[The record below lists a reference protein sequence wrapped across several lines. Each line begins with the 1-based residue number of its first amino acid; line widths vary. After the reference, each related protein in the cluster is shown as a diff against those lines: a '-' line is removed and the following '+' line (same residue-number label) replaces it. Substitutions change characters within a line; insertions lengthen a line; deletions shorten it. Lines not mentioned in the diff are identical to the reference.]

1 MKISNKPVVQKII
14 QECINY
20 GIKNV
25 VFSPGSRNAPFALS
39 FDAHPEIQTHVIH
52 DERAAAFYA
61 LGMSQ
66 TLEQTV
72 ALCCT
77 SGSAVLNY
85 YPAVSEAFYREQ
97 RLLILSADRPK
108 RLINK
113 GHGQTIMQDQ
123 VFGKHVKS
131 SLSVE
136 DSNTNTNYESVTR
149 FFEEMYMKPYRPM
162 HLNIHLEEPLYGVSQ
177 IEFQENTVGKQVKA
191 DSEVFALT
199 KEEVQNFRN
208 KKILVLCGQGN
219 KDLVLKR
226 VLVDFNKNSNVVVLN
241 ENTSGINDGSFVNC
255 IDRTL
260 NSINSKN
267 EKRFVPD
274 ILISV
279 GGAIV
284 SKRIKSF
291 FIKNPPKQHIA
302 INRSNIGI
310 DLFLRLDKHYECHPA
325 SFFTFL
331 NKKATLLNSKNF
343 KATWN
348 QLDYQIKDRIP
359 GFFKKNQKD
368 TDLEVFYALYHTLPE
383 KCTLHLGNSSVVR
396 YMQLFDPVPNVHYES
411 NRGTS
416 GIDGCTSTAIGS
428 AMANPNIQH
437 IFVSGDVSFIYDSN
451 ALWINP
457 FPLNL
462 KIVVLDNKGGG
473 IFKIIDG
480 AKSSSQL
487 ERYFEAKHKTNTAD
501 IAKGFGLRV
510 HTAKKKMDY
519 QENIIAFF
527 QDEKAQILVLE
538 TDSDENPKELE
549 RFFKHLKND

>member
-1 MKISNKPVVQKII
+1 MQKII
-14 QECINY
+14 QECINH
-20 GIKNV
+20 GVKHV
-25 VFSPGSRNAPFALS
+25 VFSPGSRNAPFAIS
-39 FDAHPEIQTHVIH
+39 FDTHPDIETHVIH

-66 TLEQTV
+66 TLQQTV

-85 YPAVSEAFYREQ
+85 YPAISEAFFREQ

-113 GHGQTIMQDQ
+113 GHGQTIMQDH

-136 DSNTNTNYESVTR
+136 DSNTNTNYESVTA
-149 FFEEMYMKPYRPM
+149 FFEEMQVKPYRPM

-177 IEFQENTVGKQVKA
+177 RDFKQNTAGNQAKDNAK
-191 DSEVFALT
+191 VFTLT
-199 KEEVQNFRN
+199 KEEIQNFGD
-208 KKILVLCGQGN
+208 KKILVLCGQGS
-219 KDLVLKR
+219 KDPILKR
-226 VLVDFNKNSNVVVLN
+226 AIVDFNKNSNVVVLN
-241 ENTSGINDGSFVNC
+241 ENTSGINDSSFVNC

-260 NSINSKN
+260 NSITAKN
-267 EKRFVPD
+267 EKRFIPD
-274 ILISV
+274 ILISI

-291 FIKNPPKQHIA
+291 FINNPPKQHIA

-310 DLFLRLDKHYECHPA
+310 DLFLRLDQHYECHPA
-325 SFFTFL
+325 DFFAFL

-359 GFFKKNQKD
+359 GFFTKKQQD
-368 TDLEVFYALYHTLPE
+368 TDLEVFHSLYQTLPE

-396 YMQLFDPVPNVHYES
+396 YMQLFDPVPNVQYES

-428 AMANPNIQH
+428 AMASPGTQH
-437 IFVSGDVSFIYDSN
+437 VFISGDVSFIYDSN
-451 ALWINP
+451 ALWIDP
-457 FPLNL
+457 FPINL
-462 KIVVLDNKGGG
+462 KIVVIDNKGGG

-480 AKSSSQL
+480 SKSSNQL
-487 ERYFEAKHKTNTAD
+487 ERYFEAKHTTNTAE
-501 IAKGFGLRV
+501 IAKSFGLRV
-510 HTAKKKMDY
+510 HTAKEKIDY

-527 QDEKAQILVLE
+527 QDEKAQVLVLE
-538 TDSDENPKELE
+538 TDSNENPKELE